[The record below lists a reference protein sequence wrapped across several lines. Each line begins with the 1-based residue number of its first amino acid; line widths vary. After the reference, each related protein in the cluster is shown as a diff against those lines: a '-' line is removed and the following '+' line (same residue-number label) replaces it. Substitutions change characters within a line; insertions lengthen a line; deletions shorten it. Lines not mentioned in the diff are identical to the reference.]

1 MLKRRGLGVPFAVY
15 RAADGQEVD
24 AWLTATDLRS
34 HTLILGSTGSG
45 KSSLLETLARY
56 HFRRRQGLAL
66 LDLHGD
72 LFQRVAGWAIASD
85 VPNLT
90 LLDFTRPSELPAWN
104 PLVRMPGAD
113 TGRQVDLLI
122 SVLKRLFAG
131 ERAASWAW
139 GVAVEQ
145 LMRFGLTACIE
156 STAPVAFAQLREFF
170 LVPAFR
176 REVLATTSPA
186 TQAFFAAWGPR
197 EDMYLKGVMNRL
209 DPLLGSEAVR
219 RFLGAKESTMDP
231 FRIVAR
237 GETLLVNLARGYL
250 GPTADVLGRLLMN
263 ALQLAALQREA
274 VPREQRIPFSL
285 LLDEAHALATPD
297 SGLEDLLV
305 AGRKFRVYVTLAA
318 QSLSLFPRSF
328 RPHLL
333 GNTQRQFFFRLPF
346 EEARE
351 VAPDITEALGN
362 VRREQL
368 RPYDPVDD
376 PLLAGPEERAALL
389 KGLANASVG
398 NCCWVIR
405 GRPFKGRRIQL
416 HPAKKP
422 PFTLAAYRKTQA
434 KAAKYA
440 APRPDEIAIAH
451 PPAASL

>member
-1 MLKRRGLGVPFAVY
+1 MLKRRGLGVPFARY
-15 RAADGQEVD
+15 RAADGEEVD

-34 HTLILGSTGSG
+34 HALLVGSTGSG

-56 HFRRRQGLAL
+56 HFRRRQGLCL

-72 LFQRVAGWAIASD
+72 TFQRVTGSAIAAG
-85 VPNLT
+85 VPRLT
-90 LLDFTRPSELPAWN
+90 LLDFTRPETLPSWN
-104 PLVRMPGAD
+104 PLVRMPGVD
-113 TGRQVDLLI
+113 TGRQVNLLI

-131 ERAASWAW
+131 ERAAASWSW
-139 GVAVEQ
+139 GVAVEE

-156 STAPVAFAQLREFF
+156 SQVPVAFAQLREFF

-176 REVLATTSPA
+176 RQVLATVSEA
-186 TQAFFAAWGPR
+186 THAFFAAWGPR

-219 RFLGAKESTMDP
+219 AFLGAKESSVDP
-231 FRIVAR
+231 FRVVQR
-237 GETLLVNLARGYL
+237 GETLLVNLARGNL
-250 GPTADVLGRLLMN
+250 GPSADVLGRLLMN
-263 ALQLAALQREA
+263 ALQLAALKREA
-274 VPREQRIPFSL
+274 VPREQRTPFSL
-285 LLDEAHALATPD
+285 LLDEAHVLATPE

-318 QSLSLFPRSF
+318 QSLSLFPRGF

-351 VAPDITEALGN
+351 LAPDITEPLGN
-362 VRREQL
+362 VKREQL
-368 RPYDPVDD
+368 RPYDALDD
-376 PLLAGPEERAALL
+376 PLLAGPEEMAARAKELSNL
-389 KGLANASVG
+389 PVG
-398 NCCWVIR
+398 ACYWVIR

-422 PFTLAAYRKTQA
+422 PFTLAEYRKSQA
-434 KAAKYA
+434 KVAKYA
-440 APRPDEIAIAH
+440 APRDDEIVI
-451 PPAASL
+451 PSRPTS

>member
-1 MLKRRGLGVPFAVY
+1 MLKRQGLGVLFARY
-15 RAADGQEVD
+15 RAADGEEVD

-34 HTLILGSTGSG
+34 HTLLVGSTGSG

-56 HFRRRQGLAL
+56 HFRRHQGLAL

-72 LFQRVAGWAIASD
+72 LFQRVAGWAMASG
-85 VPNLT
+85 VPRLT

-104 PLVRMPGAD
+104 PLVRMPGVD
-113 TGRQVDLLI
+113 TGRQVNLLI

-131 ERAASWAW
+131 ERAVASWSW
-139 GVAVEQ
+139 GVAVEE

-156 STAPVAFAQLREFF
+156 SQVPVAFAELREFF

-176 REVLATTSPA
+176 RQVLATVSAA
-186 TQAFFAAWGPR
+186 THAFFAAWGPR

-209 DPLLGSEAVR
+209 DPLLGSESVR
-219 RFLGAKESTMDP
+219 AFLGAKTSTVDP
-231 FRIVAR
+231 FRVVQR
-237 GETLLVNLARGYL
+237 GETLLVNLARGNL
-250 GPTADVLGRLLMN
+250 GPAADVLGRLLMN
-263 ALQLAALQREA
+263 ALQLAALGREA
-274 VPREQRIPFSL
+274 VPREQRVPFSL
-285 LLDEAHALATPD
+285 LLDEAHALATPA

-318 QSLSLFPRSF
+318 QSLSLFPRGF

-333 GNTQRQFFFRLPF
+333 GNTQRQFFFRLPY

-351 VAPDITEALGN
+351 VAPDITEPLGN
-362 VRREQL
+362 VPREQL

-376 PLLAGPEERAALL
+376 PLLAGPEEMAARA
-389 KGLANASVG
+389 KELANLPVG
-398 NCCWVIR
+398 ACYWAIR

-422 PFTLAAYRKTQA
+422 PFTLAEYRKTQA
-434 KAAKYA
+434 KAARYDG
-440 APRPDEIAIAH
+440 PRADELAIPSDAT
-451 PPAASL
+451 S